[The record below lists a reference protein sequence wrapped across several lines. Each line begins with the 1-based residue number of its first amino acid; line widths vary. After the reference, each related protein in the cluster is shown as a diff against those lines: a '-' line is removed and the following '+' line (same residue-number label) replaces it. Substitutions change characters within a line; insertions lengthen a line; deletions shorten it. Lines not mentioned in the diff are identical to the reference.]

1 MGLTAAPQDIT
12 PMNIQQHLPT
22 AGPSSITLDSDD
34 IWSSI
39 NLSEGFNVTL
49 PGTQDL
55 TPEAMIVANRI
66 FNLAECTGGPD
77 TPSPFRRLLTPH
89 PESPGRLTQE
99 QIAGV
104 SSRITS
110 DLMVTPSSSPPHPE
124 FIPMSESEPLQ
135 EQMENFETDLT
146 QRFGATTI
154 APQPT
159 TPSHP
164 PNPDTTPPA
173 VMGAPQNHE
182 NARLATPM
190 SDLTSEDSSE
200 DSSDDDS
207 DSHPPTHNQVALPAS
222 NQVQDMAV
230 DNQVQD
236 MDVDNDE
243 VVADHQEDILQ
254 PDRQPDNRH
263 QDQPDAE
270 MSSGEEEVDPPSPP
284 RRRKIT
290 RAAVARAA
298 ANLSDRRLRSGG
310 KQATVTSSQ
319 VLPSTHTQSEPSID
333 APASTPL
340 QSGSDQ
346 GRSRPETRIDAPA
359 STPRQPASNQDRSRP
374 VRKGV
379 KGSFEGKLHGQ
390 VWHFPGYI

>member
-1 MGLTAAPQDIT
+1 
-12 PMNIQQHLPT
+12 
-22 AGPSSITLDSDD
+22 
-34 IWSSI
+34 
-39 NLSEGFNVTL
+39 
-49 PGTQDL
+49 
-55 TPEAMIVANRI
+55 
-66 FNLAECTGGPD
+66 
-77 TPSPFRRLLTPH
+77 
-89 PESPGRLTQE
+89 
-99 QIAGV
+99 
-104 SSRITS
+104 
-110 DLMVTPSSSPPHPE
+110 
-124 FIPMSESEPLQ
+124 
-135 EQMENFETDLT
+135 MENFETDLT

-182 NARLATPM
+182 NARPATPM
-190 SDLTSEDSSE
+190 SDLTSEDSSN
-200 DSSDDDS
+200 DSSNNDS
-207 DSHPPTHNQVALPAS
+207 DSHPPTHNQVALPAGGDASTPS

-290 RAAVARAA
+290 RAAAARAA

-359 STPRQPASNQDRSRP
+359 STPQQPASNQDRSRP